1 MISANWSNEGL
12 ARCLSTTINNPKN
25 ILSSD
30 YGLNQESGEERIIAL
45 ANRKRLVSDIGASR
59 IQWMD
64 QVHGNTVIK
73 VDQTSETDLPEAD
86 ACWTKQVGV
95 GLAVLT
101 ADCLPVVI
109 VSKKGDWLG
118 VAHAGW
124 RGLANGVLAELIHRA
139 DVEPA
144 QLESWIGPGISKR
157 RYEVGKEVWS
167 VFEDIHSSSVGLKT
181 GGSRNKRLLDIS
193 SIAASQ
199 LLANGVRRVYQSGI
213 CTYDDPRFFSVRKN
227 NNSSGLFVDGRLA
240 TVALLTRTME

>member
-1 MISANWSNEGL
+1 MISANWPNEGL
-12 ARCLSTTINNPKN
+12 AICLSTTINDPKN
-25 ILSSD
+25 MLSGD
-30 YGLNQESGEERIIAL
+30 YGLNQKSGEDRIRAL
-45 ANRKRLVSDIGASR
+45 GNRKRLVSDIGASR

-64 QVHGNTVIK
+64 QVHGNTVLNA
-73 VDQTSETDLPEAD
+73 DQASEIDLPKAD
-86 ACWTKQVGV
+86 ACWTKEEGV
-95 GLAVLT
+95 GLAILT

-109 VSKKGDWLG
+109 VSKKGEWLG

-144 QLESWIGPGISKR
+144 QLECWIGPGISKR

-167 VFEDIHSSSVGLKT
+167 VFEDIHSSSLGLKT
-181 GGSRNKRLLDIS
+181 GRSQNKRLLDIS

-199 LLANGVRRVYQSGI
+199 LLANGVGRVYQSGI

-227 NNSSGLFVDGRLA
+227 NQGSGVFFDGRSA
-240 TVALLTRTME
+240 TVALLKRRVE